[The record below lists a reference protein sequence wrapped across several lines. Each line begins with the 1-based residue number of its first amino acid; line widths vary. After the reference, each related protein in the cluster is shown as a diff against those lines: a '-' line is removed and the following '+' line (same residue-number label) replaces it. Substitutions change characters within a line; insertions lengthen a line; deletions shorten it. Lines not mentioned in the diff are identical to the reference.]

1 MDTGGLPVG
10 PVTGES
16 VGGDPVGGDP
26 VGPVPTIKMHTLSYF
41 CFLVVQKDPI
51 ELMRYLYTRIITHI
65 ILIFLV
71 RIYNYIHMCVLI
83 CGCSGCSSR

>member
-26 VGPVPTIKMHTLSYF
+26 VGPVPTKKYI
-41 CFLVVQKDPI
+41 
-51 ELMRYLYTRIITHI
+51 RYHI
-65 ILIFLV
+65 FV
-71 RIYNYIHMCVLI
+71 SWWCKKTQ
-83 CGCSGCSSR
+83 

>member
-26 VGPVPTIKMHTLSYF
+26 VGPVPTKNAYAI
-41 CFLVVQKDPI
+41 
-51 ELMRYLYTRIITHI
+51 
-65 ILIFLV
+65 IFLFLGGAKRLNRV
-71 RIYNYIHMCVLI
+71 NEISLH
-83 CGCSGCSSR
+83 